1 MIWRI
6 VDSIDV
12 THLPMIAL
20 STFASL
26 AAHPRPL
33 HVAIGV
39 FDGLHLGH
47 QAVLQQ
53 AIDAARRDG
62 GDVGLITFDP
72 HPIRVIAPDKAPVA
86 LLTPLAHKAVIARRL
101 GVDVFIPLH
110 FDAVMANMDADVFL
124 NQLTQADIRTIS
136 VGEDW
141 RFGHN
146 RSGDVHLLAREAATH
161 GFRLSAVPPVMW
173 DGDRISSTR
182 IRQALHD
189 GNLEDVEHMLGRPW
203 SIRGTV
209 KRGQQIGRTLGFPTA
224 NLLPED
230 VQVPPRGVWVA
241 TVDLDDGTSHPAV
254 ANLGTR
260 PTVDGSQLRLEAHLL
275 DTSRDLYDKEIEVR
289 FLHHLRPEKSFAS
302 LEELRD
308 AITSDVAAAVHFLF

>member
-1 MIWRI
+1 M
-6 VDSIDV
+6 V
-12 THLPMIAL
+12 TL
-20 STFASL
+20 STFDAL

-47 QAVLQQ
+47 QAVLQR
-53 AIDAARRDG
+53 AIDAAHRDG
-62 GDVGLITFDP
+62 GDVGLVSFDP
-72 HPIRVIAPDKAPVA
+72 HPIRVIAPNKAPVA
-86 LLTPLAHKAVIARRL
+86 LLTPLAHKAVIAERL
-101 GVDVFIPLH
+101 GTHVFIPLH
-110 FDAVMANMDADVFL
+110 FDTAMAALDADAFL
-124 NQLTQADIRTIS
+124 DQLTRADIRTIA

-146 RSGDVHLLAREAATH
+146 RCGDVHLLARESASR
-161 GFRLSAVPPVMW
+161 GFHLEAVPPVMW

-189 GNLEDVEHMLGRPW
+189 GNLDDVSHMLDRPW

-224 NLLPED
+224 NLLPVD
-230 VQVPPRGVWVA
+230 VQLPPHGVWVA
-241 TVDLDDGTSHPAV
+241 TVETTDGTTHPAV
-254 ANLGTR
+254 SNLGTR
-260 PTVDGSQLRLEAHLL
+260 PTVDGAQLRLETHLL
-275 DTSRDLYDKEIEVR
+275 DTSRDLYDQEIEVR

-302 LEELRD
+302 LEELRA
-308 AITSDVAAAVHFLF
+308 AITADVASAAVHFHF